1 MKKIIFLSTFILS
14 CVTLPSFSACKIE
27 ELGSCKADI
36 SSTINKSIQDKIVP
50 NNLDR
55 IREPH
60 SSFENRT
67 QLGQPQIP
75 ENINMEPI
83 QEENTQPYNAN
94 CQFGNCFNR
103 QNAGENS
110 NNR

>member
-1 MKKIIFLSTFILS
+1 MKKILILS
-14 CVTLPSFSACKIE
+14 ALILLESNLPTFSACQIE
-27 ELGSCKADI
+27 KLGTCKADI
-36 SSTINKSIQDKIVP
+36 GSTIHKSIQEKIVP

-55 IREPH
+55 IKTPH
-60 SSFENRT
+60 NSFENRT

-75 ENINMEPI
+75 SNINMEPI
-83 QEENTQPYNAN
+83 QEENTQPYDAN
-94 CQFGNCFNR
+94 CQFGNCLNR

>member
-1 MKKIIFLSTFILS
+1 MKKIIPLSVLLVFCLNLQTFG
-14 CVTLPSFSACKIE
+14 ACKIE

-36 SSTINKSIQDKIVP
+36 GNMVNSSLQDKIMP
-50 NNLDR
+50 NNLER
-55 IREPH
+55 IKQPH
-60 SSFENRT
+60 NSFENRT

>member
-1 MKKIIFLSTFILS
+1 MKKIIILS
-14 CVTLPSFSACKIE
+14 VFVLSFSTLSAHSACQIE
-27 ELGSCKADI
+27 KLEACKADI
-36 SSTINKSIQDKIVP
+36 GSAINSSLQDKIMP
-50 NNLDR
+50 NNLER
-55 IREPH
+55 IKQPH
-60 SSFENRT
+60 NSFENRT

-94 CQFGNCFNR
+94 CQFGNCMNR

>member
-1 MKKIIFLSTFILS
+1 MKKIIILGAILLS
-14 CVTLPSFSACKIE
+14 CINLPTFSACKIE
-27 ELGSCKADI
+27 NLGTCKADI
-36 SSTINKSIQDKIVP
+36 GDRINTSLQDRIMP
-50 NNLDR
+50 NNLEK
-55 IREPH
+55 IKQPH
-60 SSFENRT
+60 NSFENRT

-75 ENINMEPI
+75 ANINMEPI

>member
-1 MKKIIFLSTFILS
+1 MKKIIILGAILLS
-14 CVTLPSFSACKIE
+14 CINLPTFSACKIE
-27 ELGSCKADI
+27 NLGTCKADI
-36 SSTINKSIQDKIVP
+36 GDGINTSLQDRIMP
-50 NNLDR
+50 NNLEK
-55 IREPH
+55 IKQPH
-60 SSFENRT
+60 NSFENRT

-75 ENINMEPI
+75 ANINMEPI

>member
-1 MKKIIFLSTFILS
+1 MKKIIILSVLFLS
-14 CVTLPSFSACKIE
+14 CVSLPTFSACKIE
-27 ELGSCKADI
+27 NLGACKADI
-36 SSTINKSIQDKIVP
+36 GNVINSSLQDKIMP
-50 NNLDR
+50 NNLER
-55 IREPH
+55 IKQPH
-60 SSFENRT
+60 NSFENRT

>member
-1 MKKIIFLSTFILS
+1 MKKIIFLSTLILS

-27 ELGSCKADI
+27 VLENCKADI
-36 SSTINKSIQDKIVP
+36 GVGINNTLQDKIMP
-50 NNLDR
+50 NNLER
-55 IREPH
+55 IRQPH
-60 SSFENRT
+60 NSFENRT

-94 CQFGNCFNR
+94 CQFGNCFSR

>member
-1 MKKIIFLSTFILS
+1 MKKILILSALFLS
-14 CVTLPSFSACKIE
+14 CVSLPVFSACKIE
-27 ELGSCKADI
+27 NLGACKADI
-36 SSTINKSIQDKIVP
+36 GNVINSSLQDKIMP
-50 NNLDR
+50 NNLER
-55 IREPH
+55 IKQPH
-60 SSFENRT
+60 NSFENRT